1 MSLHSEADRS
11 GLEPE
16 PLVLETSALPT
27 ELSNRVPQSEG
38 STLRGI
44 VARTNKVFSRVD
56 LEAYPTA
63 RLAWS
68 KSVLA
73 FGTQPEH

>member
-1 MSLHSEADRS
+1 MC
-11 GLEPE
+11 
-16 PLVLETSALPT
+16 
-27 ELSNRVPQSEG
+27 
-38 STLRGI
+38 
-44 VARTNKVFSRVD
+44 VD

-73 FGTQPEH
+73 FGTHPVSTVGDGKPSGWAACRSTPPTFGDVATSSTGRNYGLTGL

>member
-1 MSLHSEADRS
+1 MRTGQGSNLH
-11 GLEPE
+11 
-16 PLVLETSALPT
+16 PLVLETNALPF
-27 ELSNRVPQSEG
+27 ELPARVPQGEG
-38 STLRGI
+38 GTLRGI
-44 VARTNKVFSRVD
+44 VAHTNKVFSRVD

-73 FGTQPEH
+73 FGTHPVSEP